1 MIRIFSSRVKQLRR
15 LLQASLSTPPLMTL
29 PDLDTP
35 PIRRSPRPIGTREA
49 AALDAIFVVAP
60 LRADS
65 CLQALPEAARWRAL
79 QARAPARAQQHRST
93 VLANARQ
100 TLAVLGTAGPD
111 ATPFQRLE
119 LAGRMLRELGTSR
132 PARIALLVAA
142 DLPERAGWY
151 EALLAAALTW
161 NYAPP
166 SFRRERTP
174 HRRLSAIQLHAA
186 PALDLARI
194 AATARGTNLVRH
206 LTALPPNSLD
216 ARAYRRLLGQLARR
230 HGLRL
235 RWHGES
241 ALKRLGCGAFL
252 AVTRGNPARDAG
264 IAQLVWRGARRR
276 PGAPVALVGK
286 GVLFDTGGTNLKPHR
301 HMLDMHTDM
310 AGSAVALA
318 TLIALA
324 ELRAPFAAEAWLAI
338 TENNIGPSAYRP
350 QEVVRAANGTT
361 IQVIHTDA
369 EGRMALA
376 DTLVLAARRKPRLIV
391 DFATLTGACVQ
402 ALTERYSGVFTN
414 RPELVSRLQ
423 QAGAA
428 SGERVWPFPL
438 DEDFDTDLD
447 SKIADIKQCTV
458 DSKGDHILAARF
470 LARFVPDR
478 LAWVHVD
485 LAAATRSGGLAH
497 IEHDITGF
505 GVRFALQ
512 LLLEPPAP
520 RRAAA
525 GAGRA

>member
-1 MIRIFSSRVKQLRR
+1 V
-15 LLQASLSTPPLMTL
+15 
-29 PDLDTP
+29 PDE
-35 PIRRSPRPIGTREA
+35 IGA
-49 AALDAIFVVAP
+49 
-60 LRADS
+60 
-65 CLQALPEAARWRAL
+65 
-79 QARAPARAQQHRST
+79 
-93 VLANARQ
+93 
-100 TLAVLGTAGPD
+100 
-111 ATPFQRLE
+111 
-119 LAGRMLRELGTSR
+119 
-132 PARIALLVAA
+132 
-142 DLPERAGWY
+142 
-151 EALLAAALTW
+151 
-161 NYAPP
+161 
-166 SFRRERTP
+166 
-174 HRRLSAIQLHAA
+174 
-186 PALDLARI
+186 
-194 AATARGTNLVRH
+194 
-206 LTALPPNSLD
+206 

-235 RWHGES
+235 RWHSEG

-252 AVTRGNPARDAG
+252 AVARGNAARDAG
-264 IAQLVWRGARRR
+264 IARLVWRGARRR

-391 DFATLTGACVQ
+391 DFATLTGACVE

-414 RPELVSRLQ
+414 RPELAARLQ
-423 QAGAA
+423 HAGSA

-447 SKIADIKQCTV
+447 SKIADVKQCTV
-458 DSKGDHILAARF
+458 DNKGDHILAARF
-470 LARFVPDR
+470 LARFVPDS
-478 LAWVHVD
+478 LQWVHVD
-485 LAAATRSGGLAH
+485 LSAATRSGGLAH
-497 IEHDITGF
+497 IDNDVTGF

-525 GAGRA
+525 RASPP